1 MSKNLEKLV
10 RQHPSYEHD
19 IEQAKL
25 QGRLD
30 RNAELRAEE
39 RNVRL
44 ATLQEV
50 MRAFNPVTR
59 QLSAERFADLF
70 PEVIK

>member
-1 MSKNLEKLV
+1 MV
-10 RQHPSYEHD
+10 RQHPSYGHD
-19 IEQAKL
+19 LEQAKL

-30 RNAELRAEE
+30 RNAELRAEN

-44 ATLQEV
+44 ATLREV

-59 QLSAERFADLF
+59 QLSEERFADLF
-70 PEVIK
+70 PEVVK